1 MLKNEPCFIGT
12 ELDEVSLPMLTKNSQ
27 NGDLLDVKRYLLGDF
42 LAPQAWRHRSKK
54 NLNCVP
60 PDDKMRE
67 ALQRQ
72 KKTRLY
78 KWSKIRIRDGRKQ
91 GCLLSEDWLG
101 LEMTI

>member
-1 MLKNEPCFIGT
+1 MAL
-12 ELDEVSLPMLTKNSQ
+12 
-27 NGDLLDVKRYLLGDF
+27 
-42 LAPQAWRHRSKK
+42 QAWRHRSKK

-101 LEMTI
+101 LGMTI

>member
-1 MLKNEPCFIGT
+1 MF
-12 ELDEVSLPMLTKNSQ
+12 V
-27 NGDLLDVKRYLLGDF
+27 GDF

-67 ALQRQ
+67 VLQRQ
-72 KKTRLY
+72 KKTRLH
-78 KWSKIRIRDGRKQ
+78 KWSRLRIRGGRKQ

-101 LEMTI
+101 LKMTT